1 MSEHLS
7 LTSCHDCGL
16 LQKIRHMPE
25 DGAVKCCRCKAL
37 LRKRQ
42 RITPERS
49 IEHTLALVITAIIL
63 LILANVYPILHL
75 QVAGH
80 EISATLFAG
89 VQHFLSHDMKLLDGL
104 VFVTSIGAPMLQ
116 LSGLLYVLLPLYL
129 KRIPWQ
135 APHVYRFISFI
146 TSWSMLEVFMLGILV
161 SIVKLAAMA
170 TVTPGIGLWAFGL
183 LIFLIAAIIAGSDS
197 EIIWEQISTYNRP
210 KLNYNNLGRAIF
222 VNCHNCGLLA
232 SLPEDGHH
240 NNVICHR
247 CDTPLHFRKP
257 DSFVRSSALLIAAI
271 VMYIPAN
278 LLPMM
283 VVTHLGSSEGDTIM
297 GGVIYLLT
305 SGDWPL
311 ALVIFVASIV
321 VPSIKLIILS
331 FLLISVHFKMQWR
344 PSERTRL
351 YRLTEAIG
359 RWSMVDIFVVTL
371 MAALIQIQGIAE
383 IEAGLGAIAFGSV
396 VVLTLL
402 SAMAFDPR
410 LIWDNLETP
419 DE

>member
-1 MSEHLS
+1 MSEHLT

-16 LQKIRHMPE
+16 LQKIQHMPE
-25 DGAVKCCRCKAL
+25 DGVVKCCRCKAV
-37 LRKRQ
+37 LRRRQ
-42 RITPERS
+42 RIAPEQS
-49 IEHTLALVITAIIL
+49 IEHTLALVFTAIIL
-63 LILANVYPILHL
+63 LIVANAFPILHL

-80 EISATLFAG
+80 EMSATLFAG
-89 VQHFLSHDMKLLDGL
+89 VQHFLSHDMKALAAL
-104 VFVTSIGAPMLQ
+104 VFLTSIGAPLLQ
-116 LSGLLYVLLPLYL
+116 LGSLLYILLPLYL
-129 KRIPWQ
+129 KKTPWQ
-135 APHVYRFISFI
+135 APHVYRFIRFI

-161 SIVKLAAMA
+161 SMVKLGGMA
-170 TVTPGIGLWAFGL
+170 TVAPGIGLWAFGS
-183 LIFLIAAIIAGSDS
+183 LIFLLAAIVASSDS
-197 EIIWEQISTYNRP
+197 EIIWEKISTYNRP
-210 KLNYNNLGRAIF
+210 EINYDNLDRAIL
-222 VNCHNCGLLA
+222 VNCHDCNLLA
-232 SLPEDGHH
+232 SLPTGDHH
-240 NNVICHR
+240 DVNCHR
-247 CDTPLHFRKP
+247 CDSPLHFRKP
-257 DSFVRSSALLIAAI
+257 NSLARSSALLIAAI

-283 VVTHLGSSEGDTIM
+283 VVTNLGHTEGDTIM
-297 GGVIYLLT
+297 SGVIYLLS

-311 ALVIFVASIV
+311 ALVIFVASII
-321 VPSIKLIILS
+321 VPSIKLIILT
-331 FLLISVHFKMQWR
+331 FLQISVRFKMQWN

-402 SAMAFDPR
+402 SAAAFDPR

-419 DE
+419 Q